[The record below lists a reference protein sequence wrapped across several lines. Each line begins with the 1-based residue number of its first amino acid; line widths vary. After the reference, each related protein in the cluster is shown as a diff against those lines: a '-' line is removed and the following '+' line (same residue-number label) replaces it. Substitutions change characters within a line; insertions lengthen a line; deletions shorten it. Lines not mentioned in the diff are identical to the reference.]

1 LAHSRVKNS
10 YSPTSLKLTFKG
22 ETAGKMVGR
31 GIFICVE
38 GLDGCG
44 KTTQTK
50 LLVKHLRKTRS
61 AIYTAEPSNGEIGKL
76 VKKCYLHAEKRRS
89 IAVEALLFAAD
100 RLEHLKDEV
109 LPALDEGKTV
119 VSDRYVFS
127 SLAYQGAA
135 GLDLDWIEKINEQA
149 VYPDLAIFIDVQP
162 ETVIHRLKRKRS
174 VMENLQ
180 TQLKVREVY
189 LKYVEL
195 GKLVRID
202 GNRPRREV
210 TRDLFNLVKNHL
222 AKAC

>member
-1 LAHSRVKNS
+1 
-10 YSPTSLKLTFKG
+10 
-22 ETAGKMVGR
+22 M
-31 GIFICVE
+31 
-38 GLDGCG
+38 
-44 KTTQTK
+44 
-50 LLVKHLRKTRS
+50 LVKRLRKTRE
-61 AIYTAEPSNGEIGKL
+61 ATYTAEPTKGEIGRL
-76 VKKCYLHAEKRRS
+76 VKKCYLHAEKRGS

-109 LPALDEGKTV
+109 LPALDRGKTV

-149 VYPDLAIFIDVQP
+149 VRADLAIFIDVQP

-180 TQLKVREVY
+180 TQFKVREVY

-202 GNRPRREV
+202 GNKTRREV
-210 TRDLFNLVKNHL
+210 SRDLFNLVKDYL
-222 AKAC
+222 TKTR

>member
-1 LAHSRVKNS
+1 M
-10 YSPTSLKLTFKG
+10 
-22 ETAGKMVGR
+22 AGH
-31 GIFICVE
+31 GIFICIE

-44 KTTQTK
+44 KTTQAK
-50 LLVKHLRKTRS
+50 LLVKRLRKTRET
-61 AIYTAEPSNGEIGKL
+61 IYTAEPSKGEIGRL
-76 VKKCYLHAEKRRS
+76 VKKCYLHAEKRGS
-89 IAVEALLFAAD
+89 VTVEALLFAAD

-109 LPALDEGKTV
+109 LPALDEGKIV

-135 GLDLDWIEKINEQA
+135 GLDLEWIEKINEHA
-149 VYPDLAIFIDVQP
+149 VSPDLAIFIDVQP

-202 GNRPRREV
+202 GNKPRREV
-210 TRDLFNLVKNHL
+210 SRALFNLVKDYL
-222 AKAC
+222 AKAR

>member
-1 LAHSRVKNS
+1 MAS
-10 YSPTSLKLTFKG
+10 
-22 ETAGKMVGR
+22 R

-44 KTTQTK
+44 KTTQAK
-50 LLVKHLRKTRS
+50 LLVKRLKKTRE
-61 AIYTAEPSNGEIGKL
+61 AIYTAEPSKGEIGKL
-76 VKKCYLHAEKRRS
+76 VKKCYLHTEKRGS
-89 IAVEALLFAAD
+89 VTVEALLFAAD
-100 RLEHLKDEV
+100 RLEHLKNEV
-109 LPALDEGKTV
+109 LPALDKGKTV

-135 GLDLDWIEKINEQA
+135 GLDLNWIEKINEQA
-149 VYPDLAIFIDVQP
+149 VRPDLAIFIDVEP

-180 TQLKVREVY
+180 TQLRVRDVY

-202 GNRPRREV
+202 GNKPKREV
-210 TRDLFNLVKNHL
+210 SRDLFNLAKDYL
-222 AKAC
+222 AKAR

>member
-1 LAHSRVKNS
+1 V
-10 YSPTSLKLTFKG
+10 
-22 ETAGKMVGR
+22 AGH

-44 KTTQTK
+44 KTTQAK
-50 LLVKHLRKTRS
+50 LLVKRLRKTRE
-61 AIYTAEPSNGEIGKL
+61 ATYTAEPTKGEIGRL
-76 VKKCYLHAEKRRS
+76 VKKCYLHAEKRGS

-109 LPALDEGKTV
+109 LPALDRGKTV

-149 VYPDLAIFIDVQP
+149 VRADLAIFIDVQP

-180 TQLKVREVY
+180 TQFKVREVY

-202 GNRPRREV
+202 GNKTRREV
-210 TRDLFNLVKNHL
+210 SRDLFNLVRDYL
-222 AKAC
+222 AKTG

>member
-1 LAHSRVKNS
+1 V
-10 YSPTSLKLTFKG
+10 
-22 ETAGKMVGR
+22 AGH

-44 KTTQTK
+44 KTTQAK
-50 LLVKHLRKTRS
+50 LLVKRLRKTREVT
-61 AIYTAEPSNGEIGKL
+61 YTAEPSEGEIGRL
-76 VKKCYLHAEKRRS
+76 VKKCYLHAEKRGS

-109 LPALDEGKTV
+109 LPALDRGKTV

-135 GLDLDWIEKINEQA
+135 GLDLDWIERINEQA
-149 VYPDLAIFIDVQP
+149 VRADLAIFIDVQP
-162 ETVIHRLKRKRS
+162 ETVIHRLKRKKS

-202 GNRPRREV
+202 GNKTRREV
-210 TRDLFNLVKNHL
+210 SRDLFNLVKDYL
-222 AKAC
+222 AKTG

>member
-1 LAHSRVKNS
+1 M
-10 YSPTSLKLTFKG
+10 
-22 ETAGKMVGR
+22 AGH

-44 KTTQTK
+44 KTTQAK
-50 LLVKHLRKTRS
+50 LLVKRLRKTRE
-61 AIYTAEPSNGEIGKL
+61 ATYTAEPSKGEIGRL
-76 VKKCYLHAEKRRS
+76 VKKCYLHAEKRGS

-109 LPALDEGKTV
+109 LPALDKGKTV

-149 VYPDLAIFIDVQP
+149 VRADLAIFIDVQP

-180 TQLKVREVY
+180 TQFKVREVY

-195 GKLVRID
+195 GKLVRVD
-202 GNRPRREV
+202 GNKTRREV
-210 TRDLFNLVKNHL
+210 SRDLFNLVRDYL
-222 AKAC
+222 AKTG

>member
-1 LAHSRVKNS
+1 M
-10 YSPTSLKLTFKG
+10 
-22 ETAGKMVGR
+22 AGH

-44 KTTQTK
+44 KTTQAK
-50 LLVKHLRKTRS
+50 LLVKRLRKTRE
-61 AIYTAEPSNGEIGKL
+61 ATYTAEPSKGEIGRL
-76 VKKCYLHAEKRRS
+76 VKKCYLHAEKRGS

-109 LPALDEGKTV
+109 LPALDRGKTV

-149 VYPDLAIFIDVQP
+149 VRADLAIFIDVQP

-180 TQLKVREVY
+180 TQFKVREVY

-202 GNRPRREV
+202 GNKTRREV
-210 TRDLFNLVKNHL
+210 SRDLFNLVRDYL
-222 AKAC
+222 AKTG

>member
-1 LAHSRVKNS
+1 MANH
-10 YSPTSLKLTFKG
+10 
-22 ETAGKMVGR
+22 

-44 KTTQTK
+44 KTTQAK
-50 LLVKHLRKTRS
+50 LLVKRLRKTRE
-61 AIYTAEPSNGEIGKL
+61 ATYTAEPSKGKIGRL
-76 VKKCYLHAEKRRS
+76 VKKCYLHAEERGS

-109 LPALDEGKTV
+109 LPALDRGKTV

-135 GLDLDWIEKINEQA
+135 GLDLGWIEKINEQA
-149 VYPDLAIFIDVQP
+149 VRADLAIFIDVQP
-162 ETVIHRLKRKRS
+162 ETVIPRLKRKRS

-180 TQLKVREVY
+180 TLFKVREVY

-202 GNRPRREV
+202 GNKTRREV
-210 TRDLFNLVKNHL
+210 SRDLFNLVKDHL
-222 AKAC
+222 AKTG

>member
-1 LAHSRVKNS
+1 V
-10 YSPTSLKLTFKG
+10 
-22 ETAGKMVGR
+22 AGH

-44 KTTQTK
+44 KTTQAK
-50 LLVKHLRKTRS
+50 LLVKRLRKTREVT
-61 AIYTAEPSNGEIGKL
+61 YTAEPSEGEIGKL
-76 VKKCYLHAEKRRS
+76 VKKCYLHAEKRGS

-109 LPALDEGKTV
+109 LPALDRGKTV

-135 GLDLDWIEKINEQA
+135 GLDLDWIERINEQA
-149 VYPDLAIFIDVQP
+149 VRADLAIFIDVQP
-162 ETVIHRLKRKRS
+162 ETVIHRLKRKKS

-202 GNRPRREV
+202 GNKTRREV
-210 TRDLFNLVKNHL
+210 SRDLFNLVKDYL
-222 AKAC
+222 AKTG